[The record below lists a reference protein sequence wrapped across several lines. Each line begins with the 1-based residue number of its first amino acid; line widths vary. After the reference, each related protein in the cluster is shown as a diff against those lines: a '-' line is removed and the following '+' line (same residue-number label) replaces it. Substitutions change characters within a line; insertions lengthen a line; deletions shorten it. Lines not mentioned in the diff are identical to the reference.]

1 MKNELTQTLN
11 WDIQVEPIVIS
22 DQVSK
27 TRNALVRSDN
37 RELMGIVSKEYCP
50 LSNQRLMNL
59 VDSITATGLFKLRGY
74 DEFNGGKTVVAFLQN
89 INPLLKLN
97 SFPMQEY
104 LIIGNSH
111 DGTRPFYV
119 GTGCT
124 LIRCMNQFYSTLK
137 VYQQKHTSEIEFEL
151 EEVNV
156 IIANYKKSK
165 NLLYD
170 SFDGMDSVKVTE
182 DTVERLIREIH
193 MMLVK
198 DNPRSFQEVF
208 GQSPSMK
215 SLRKSIYK
223 EMGELGNNAFG
234 LFNGVTWYTTH
245 EMRNAG
251 RDFGK
256 NSGTANIINQK
267 AFRFCS
273 NLKRNAGHLFST
285 RELTHEDKPNYSR
298 NLFNISY

>member
-1 MKNELTQTLN
+1 
-11 WDIQVEPIVIS
+11 VEPIIIS

-198 DNPRSFQEVF
+198 DNPRS
-208 GQSPSMK
+208 SSMK
-215 SLRKSIYK
+215 SLRKSIYR
-223 EMGELGNNAFG
+223 EMRELGNNAFG